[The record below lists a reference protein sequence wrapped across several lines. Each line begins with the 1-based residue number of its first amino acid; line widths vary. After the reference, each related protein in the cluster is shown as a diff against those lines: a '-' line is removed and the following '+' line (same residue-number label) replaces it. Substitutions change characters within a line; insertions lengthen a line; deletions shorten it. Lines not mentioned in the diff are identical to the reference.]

1 MIATLTPWVYL
12 RGLPALLLMAIVF
25 AESGLLV
32 GFFLPGDSLLFLA
45 GALAAS
51 NVIGLPIWLLAVG
64 VFVAAVAGD
73 QVGYAIG
80 RRFGPR
86 LFSRPDSRFFSQT
99 NADRAQHFFNRHGA
113 KAVILA
119 RFIPVVRTFVPA
131 TAGIGRMDRRRFG
144 IYNLVGA
151 ALWSLGIVAAG
162 YFFGGISFVAAHIEL
177 PEKTYVRAPGDPKT
191 HTVTII
197 IRDKGRS
204 YAPRSCLAV
213 AGPDFADVLAFA
225 GPSRHYENAPLK
237 HGEFP
242 IPRRGR
248 ALPDGRCEA
257 KMTVT
262 VTYRPRYTVGIAQ
275 EGQGIPGPED
285 PHGDTTIVTKGAAQ
299 EVVLIN
305 YPT

>member
-1 MIATLTPWVYL
+1 MHTAK
-12 RGLPALLLMAIVF
+12 
-25 AESGLLV
+25 
-32 GFFLPGDSLLFLA
+32 
-45 GALAAS
+45 ALAVVVVLAS
-51 NVIGLPIWLLAVG
+51 LAACSNSDDDPVKSPRTEAT
-64 VFVAAVAGD
+64 VAPSATTPTHD
-73 QVGYAIG
+73 
-80 RRFGPR
+80 
-86 LFSRPDSRFFSQT
+86 
-99 NADRAQHFFNRHGA
+99 
-113 KAVILA
+113 
-119 RFIPVVRTFVPA
+119 VPQ
-131 TAGIGRMDRRRFG
+131 
-144 IYNLVGA
+144 
-151 ALWSLGIVAAG
+151 
-162 YFFGGISFVAAHIEL
+162 

-213 AGPDFADVLAFA
+213 AGADFADVLAFA